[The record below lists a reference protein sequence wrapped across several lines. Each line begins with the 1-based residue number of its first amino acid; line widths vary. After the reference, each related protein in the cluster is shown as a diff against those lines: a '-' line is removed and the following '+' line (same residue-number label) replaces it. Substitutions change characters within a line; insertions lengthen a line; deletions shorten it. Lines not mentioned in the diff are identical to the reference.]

1 MSNINEV
8 GLINIFDVD
17 LFNFNRSI
25 KLNISNFVQTID
37 IYESLD
43 NQTIQADF
51 FIVEGIDLISTFPI
65 IAEEH
70 IDLSFSSNDNKTIS
84 FSFFVQSIELNRTN
98 TMGNKRSYVL
108 RCVTNDFLK
117 NSFTTFSKR
126 YKDIGYD
133 TAIKNVISNQLKSEK
148 SVFVENTLGKF
159 DYMVNRLRPLQV
171 IDLISD
177 LASSK
182 ENKSSLFYFY
192 EDNSRYNFVTI
203 DYLIKQ
209 RIETANER
217 NFYYEPAMIAG
228 DMEKKL
234 AYRNILSYQI
244 TTQGNNVEKLKSGSM
259 RNRINQFDIS
269 TGDYYHSIEYINSLY
284 GGNFLIGGN
293 DVDFNS
299 EAFNN
304 FAGSSLAYSKL
315 LVMDTLRRE
324 EQPFNL
330 EQEVFKRAYKIKIN
344 QFNVN
349 MRIYGDTDIMVG
361 DVINMNVK
369 EFSGTDENPDQK
381 LTSGPYFIYSL
392 RHHLVKD
399 ENGDKFMYNM
409 IFDLKKPN
417 LTMVN

>member
-1 MSNINEV
+1 MSVINEV
-8 GLINIFDVD
+8 GIISVFDVD

-51 FIVEGIDLISTFPI
+51 FMVEGVDLISTFPI
-65 IAEEH
+65 IGEEH
-70 IDLSFSSNDNKTIS
+70 IELSFSSNDNKTLS
-84 FSFFVQSIELNRTN
+84 FSFFLQSIELNRTN
-98 TMGNKRSYVL
+98 VMGNKRSYVL
-108 RCVTNDFLK
+108 RCVTQDYIK

-126 YKDIGYD
+126 YKDIGYN
-133 TAIKNVISNQLKSEK
+133 TAIKSILSEQLKSEK
-148 SVFVENTLGKF
+148 SVFVENTLGRF
-159 DYMVNRLRPLQV
+159 DFMVNGLRPLQV
-171 IDLISD
+171 VDLIRA
-177 LASSK
+177 LAISK
-182 ENKSSLFYFY
+182 ENSSSLFYFY
-192 EDNSRYNFVTI
+192 EDSSGYNFVTI
-203 DYLIKQ
+203 DHLIKQ

-244 TTQGNNVEKLKSGSM
+244 TTHGSNVEKLKSGSM

-324 EQPFNL
+324 EQSFNL

-361 DVINMNVK
+361 DVINVNVK

-392 RHHLVKD
+392 RHHISKT
-399 ENGDKFMYNM
+399 ENGDKLMYNM
-409 IFDLKKPN
+409 VFDLKKPN